1 MSELEIVDAV
11 WCKHDQELIQLLQCV
26 KCPYHKDQTCSYSAP
41 VSVVMLAERSKL
53 VEPRSRW

>member
-1 MSELEIVDAV
+1 MSELEVFKAIQ
-11 WCKHDQELIQLLQCV
+11 CNIDQSFMTLDDCR
-26 KCPYHKDQTCSYSAP
+26 KCPYHRDLVCSYTSP